1 MEDEDYVEVYIENE
15 KKSVFMVDCPNKIS
29 YKDLKKL
36 VKSKNMTDINY
47 LYFIVGGNSFDE
59 NKEDEIIDLEE
70 GDKIIIKNE
79 RTDEASVYT
88 EFHKNVNL
96 NESDGKT
103 IPLTGILRLI
113 LIKYIASNIDAN
125 KISSNEIKKIILE
138 LQKGI
143 EMKDNPQKD
152 IKTNLEQNDG
162 NNILAYSNYVCSIIN
177 DNIIY
182 DLLKLVSSI
191 KKNDILK
198 Y

>member
-70 GDKIIIKNE
+70 GDRITIVNE
-79 RTDEASVYT
+79 RTDEGGIFT

-162 NNILAYSNYVCSIIN
+162 NNILAYSKYACSVIN
-177 DNIIY
+177 DNIIN
-182 DLLKLVSSI
+182 DLLKLVSPN
-191 KKNDILK
+191 KKYNIQ
-198 Y
+198 